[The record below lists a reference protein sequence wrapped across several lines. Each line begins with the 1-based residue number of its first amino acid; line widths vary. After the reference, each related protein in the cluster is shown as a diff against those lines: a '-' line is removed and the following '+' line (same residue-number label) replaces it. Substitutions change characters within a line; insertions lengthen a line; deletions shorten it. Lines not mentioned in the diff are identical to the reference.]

1 MTIPKQLKLN
11 KDEKFWLEKGLKL
24 LVQQTY
30 HITCAKFNLK
40 RYHKASM
47 VQLPNDLV
55 VLSIVFFKLV
65 ILGLLFYIFIFSL
78 VNNKCYLKS
87 KLMTDFETVSSGVDI
102 DRSANWA
109 TTTAA
114 NTLHSMP
121 TGLIQSHLPN
131 QS

>member
-1 MTIPKQLKLN
+1 
-11 KDEKFWLEKGLKL
+11 
-24 LVQQTY
+24 
-30 HITCAKFNLK
+30 
-40 RYHKASM
+40 M